1 MLFSVGLKTRCILY
15 TINMADDK
23 RQLMRSLGFLSSLGI
38 SMVAASFIGLF
49 IGYYLD
55 KWLGTSPWMT
65 LIWLGF
71 GIASGFRN
79 IFILTRRAL
88 REQDQEEEQD
98 KQADGPD

>member
-1 MLFSVGLKTRCILY
+1 
-15 TINMADDK
+15 
-23 RQLMRSLGFLSSLGI
+23 
-38 SMVAASFIGLF
+38 MVAASFIGLF
-49 IGYYLD
+49 IGVYLD

-88 REQDQEEEQD
+88 REEEEEDQKD
-98 KQADGPD
+98 NGPD

>member
-1 MLFSVGLKTRCILY
+1 MSRNKKRHA
-15 TINMADDK
+15 INEER
-23 RQLMRSLGFLSSLGI
+23 RQLMRSLTFLSSIGI

-65 LIWLGF
+65 LVWLGI

-88 REQDQEEEQD
+88 REQNQDQENHD
-98 KQADGPD
+98 SD

>member
-1 MLFSVGLKTRCILY
+1 
-15 TINMADDK
+15 MADDK
-23 RQLMRSLGFLSSLGI
+23 RQLIKSLSFLSSLGI

-49 IGYYLD
+49 IGIYLD

-65 LIWLGF
+65 LIWLGV

-88 REQDQEEEQD
+88 RDQDEGQD
-98 KQADGPD
+98 KPDDGPD

>member
-1 MLFSVGLKTRCILY
+1 
-15 TINMADDK
+15 MAEDK
-23 RQLMRSLGFLSSLGI
+23 RQLMKSLSFLSSVGI
-38 SMVAASFIGLF
+38 AMVASSFIGLF

-79 IFILTRRAL
+79 IFILARRAL
-88 REQDQEEEQD
+88 REEGQNEEQD
-98 KQADGPD
+98 QRKDGSD